1 MPTTTTVVTL
11 TERKGDGTVMA
22 IETRFASV
30 QDMERLLSMGMEEG
44 IREAVGQ
51 MDGIL
56 AAAA

>member
-1 MPTTTTVVTL
+1 
-11 TERKGDGTVMA
+11 
-22 IETRFASV
+22 
-30 QDMERLLSMGMEEG
+30 MERLLSMGMEEG